1 MKKVFTLFI
10 FLFVFLFSLG
20 CNSNGKEDFLKTI
33 NDSTCYKATG
43 IMESFYKNGR
53 KQNEFTVLCK
63 SNDNIKVSLKS
74 VDSSEEQ
81 IILKNK
87 DGVYILIPSVNKNF
101 KIQSSWP
108 INASYPYLLQ
118 SLAKD
123 LANTEN
129 VNKTEDEN
137 TITYET
143 ETHIYK
149 DANSNRQKIIVDK
162 KTGYPTEVLIY
173 DEQGDLY
180 IRVVYNKIELNCS
193 FKDEEFIVDNSMDVA
208 RLDIE
213 EGFEYENR
221 VVSYP
226 SYCPEGMSLK
236 NENIQSS
243 SDGKE
248 LLSIMKFASENTSF
262 TLIQEYVNDS
272 QNKQFVLETGE
283 IAHVLGQVAILKEN
297 SVILFYEGI
306 EYTIASND
314 INSDEMIKVLSSFM
328 TAEEK

>member
-1 MKKVFTLFI
+1 MRKKI
-10 FLFVFLFSLG
+10 
-20 CNSNGKEDFLKTI
+20 FLKTI

-53 KQNEFTVLCK
+53 KQNEFTVWNK
-63 SNDNIKVSLKS
+63 SNEYIKVSLKS
-74 VDSSEEQ
+74 VDSAEEQ

-108 INASYPYLLQ
+108 VNASYPYLLQ

-129 VNKTEDEN
+129 SNKTEDEN

-143 ETHIYK
+143 QTHIYK
-149 DANSNRQKIIVDK
+149 DANSNRQKILIDK

-180 IRVVYNKIELNCS
+180 IRVVYNKIEIDCS

-208 RLDIE
+208 RLE
-213 EGFEYENR
+213 FEGEIEYENR
-221 VVSYP
+221 AVSYP
-226 SYCPEGMSLK
+226 SYCPEGMTLK

-248 LLSIMKFASENTSF
+248 VLSIMKFASETASF
-262 TLIQEYVNDS
+262 TLIQEYVNDT
-272 QNKQFVLETGE
+272 QHKQFVLETGE
-283 IAHVLGQVAILKEN
+283 IVHVLGQTAIQKEN
-297 SVILFYEGI
+297 AVTLFYEGI

-314 INSDEMIKVLSSFM
+314 IDSEEMIKVLSSFM
-328 TAEEK
+328 TSEEK

>member
-1 MKKVFTLFI
+1 MKKVLKLFI
-10 FLFVFLFSLG
+10 FLFLFMFSLG
-20 CNSNGKEDFLKTI
+20 CNNNEKEDFLKTI

-53 KQNEFTVLCK
+53 KQNEFTVLNK
-63 SNDNIKVSLKS
+63 SNEYIKVSLKS
-74 VDSSEEQ
+74 VDSNEEQ

-101 KIQSSWP
+101 KIQSNWP

-137 TITYET
+137 NITYEM

-149 DANSNRQKIIVDK
+149 DANSNRQKVIVDK
-162 KTGYPTEVLIY
+162 ETGFPTEVLIY
-173 DEQGDLY
+173 DNQGDLY

-193 FKDEEFIVDNSMDVA
+193 FGDEDFTVDNSMNVS
-208 RLDIE
+208 RLEIE
-213 EGFEYENR
+213 GENNYSDR

-226 SYCPEGMSLK
+226 SYCPEGMVLK

-248 LLSIMKFASENTSF
+248 VLSIMKFASETASF
-262 TLIQEYVNDS
+262 TLIQEYVNDT
-272 QNKQFVLETGE
+272 QNKQFVLENGE
-283 IAHVLGQVAILKEN
+283 IVHVLGQVAVVKEKAV
-297 SVILFYEGI
+297 SLFYEGI

-314 INSDEMIKVLSSFM
+314 IDRNEMIKVISSFM
-328 TAEEK
+328 MSEEK